1 MADDEQLV
9 PSWADITGQLSAMNT
24 RWQTEL
30 CAGLDRE
37 KNLKERVVE
46 LEEKNSQL
54 VEVMRLEVTE
64 KNSLKAAN
72 DDLLAVKDHIE
83 AANKVLIAEK
93 DSLEASNKELRRTLR
108 TTESE
113 QIMLKESLAD
123 AETARSGLD
132 AELAGSVK
140 QKLALE
146 AQLARLWNEARTV
159 KEKLREKQLEMER
172 VIKHFNELLVK
183 LKALREGPLT
193 GVNKKVQVQLID
205 PKNEDLD
212 SCSQRKGEAEVVE
225 DPLDSQDTP
234 LVNTNEKDT
243 AVKPTKVTTAAV
255 VMKSKGSPKKRPRRL
270 VASGSGKRIK
280 MSSAGLDISCEVVE
294 ARLPEGQK

>member
-1 MADDEQLV
+1 M
-9 PSWADITGQLSAMNT
+9 
-24 RWQTEL
+24 
-30 CAGLDRE
+30 
-37 KNLKERVVE
+37 
-46 LEEKNSQL
+46 
-54 VEVMRLEVTE
+54 EVMRLAVTE
-64 KNSLKAAN
+64 KNRLKAAN
-72 DDLLAVKDHIE
+72 DDLLAEKDNIE
-83 AANKVLIAEK
+83 VANKGLIAEK
-93 DSLEASNKELRRTLR
+93 DSLEAANKELRRVLR
-108 TTESE
+108 ATENE
-113 QIMLKESLAD
+113 QIMLKESMAD
-123 AETARSGLD
+123 AETARSR
-132 AELAGSVK
+132 SVE
-140 QKLALE
+140 QKLELE
-146 AQLARLWNEARTV
+146 AQLARLGNEVRSA
-159 KEKLREKQLEMER
+159 KEKLREKQLEMEKME
-172 VIKHFNELLVK
+172 KHFAELLVQ
-183 LKALREGPLT
+183 LRALREGPLT
-193 GVNKKVQVQLID
+193 GVNKMVQVQLID